1 MKKARAPKVPLTFAQ
16 KVEKE
21 LPEFTAEVAGLDVQA
36 IKNRIA
42 NYAKELEDSEQHK
55 ENNQELA
62 DAQAEVTTLAG
73 PYKDVRKAV
82 RMKTRYLL
90 GLMKEKGGN

>member
-1 MKKARAPKVPLTFAQ
+1 MAKSKAPKVPLTFAQ

-21 LPEFTAEVAGLDVQA
+21 LPEFSAEVAGLDVQA
-36 IKNRIA
+36 MKNRIA
-42 NYAKELEDSEQHK
+42 GYAKELEDSETHK
-55 ENNQELA
+55 EENQDLI
-62 DAQAEVTTLAG
+62 DAQAEVSLLTG

-90 GLMKEKGGN
+90 GLIKEKGGN